1 LLIFNHSAKGYVL
14 RGQGHCNGIIHLH
27 GSVDKPSDR
36 LVLTDADFG
45 RAYITEGWA
54 TQFLQRLF
62 ARYVILFIGYSH
74 QDMLLN
80 YLARGFTAG
89 STGPGRFALTSPD
102 DDARWK
108 NLGITPVHYPLA
120 TPPQPK
126 HSELGVSLSAW
137 AEQSNAGALD
147 IEERVRSIAGKGV
160 PLDAEDLD
168 YMEQALSEISTLRFF
183 VRHATTR
190 EWLLWMENQSQFQ
203 RLFTLLSTYTE
214 ADSILAYWF
223 ADNFA
228 LKQPDE
234 ALDLIR
240 RKHLTLSSVIW
251 LAIASLLFQKKPGG
265 TVLSRWVPVLL
276 TTVPQRPRGDL
287 LEYILSDCVFPRDE
301 VPALLLL
308 EYLTKPRLEL
318 KESFR
323 LSEDQSE
330 RDKVDIEIGTTGS
343 EVWLQRSWAS
353 NFNPNLGYF
362 AVRLAP
368 IVSSHLAT
376 AHALLK
382 SFAKVNEHWDPI
394 SWSRGMIES
403 REQDHLH
410 SGISVLLDIAA
421 ALMIWACNND
431 RPLTDALIA
440 QWAAA
445 ESLLLQRLAI
455 FGISIAP
462 FLSADD
468 KLRWLLDKR
477 LLFRTGMKHE
487 TFLVLQAAY
496 PQGTIA
502 LRAEILEQ
510 VARGPEWKSEHPDI
524 AEYEIFNLVAWLSRS
539 SPSCGMVADLLARLK
554 EYHPDFGEREHPDMD
569 SWIGSVRAGAY
580 LRPANWEELRSFDLD
595 QLLAVFTDAP
605 GAGGPNVWRVVE
617 CARNFIPWS
626 LEIGRQ
632 AQARSEWSVEIWDA
646 LTTAWASTDLSQENW
661 EAVLLILNSSSAVH
675 EAVLSNITSL
685 LERGVQSTS
694 APIPIGILPE
704 ARSLA
709 DQIWPFCEQMESN

>member
-1 LLIFNHSAKGYVL
+1 
-14 RGQGHCNGIIHLH
+14 
-27 GSVDKPSDR
+27 
-36 LVLTDADFG
+36 
-45 RAYITEGWA
+45 
-54 TQFLQRLF
+54 
-62 ARYVILFIGYSH
+62 
-74 QDMLLN
+74 
-80 YLARGFTAG
+80 
-89 STGPGRFALTSPD
+89 
-102 DDARWK
+102 
-108 NLGITPVHYPLA
+108 
-120 TPPQPK
+120 
-126 HSELGVSLSAW
+126 
-137 AEQSNAGALD
+137 
-147 IEERVRSIAGKGV
+147 
-160 PLDAEDLD
+160 
-168 YMEQALSEISTLRFF
+168 
-183 VRHATTR
+183 
-190 EWLLWMENQSQFQ
+190 
-203 RLFTLLSTYTE
+203 
-214 ADSILAYWF
+214 
-223 ADNFA
+223 
-228 LKQPDE
+228 
-234 ALDLIR
+234 
-240 RKHLTLSSVIW
+240 
-251 LAIASLLFQKKPGG
+251 
-265 TVLSRWVPVLL
+265 
-276 TTVPQRPRGDL
+276 
-287 LEYILSDCVFPRDE
+287 
-301 VPALLLL
+301 
-308 EYLTKPRLEL
+308 
-318 KESFR
+318 
-323 LSEDQSE
+323 
-330 RDKVDIEIGTTGS
+330 
-343 EVWLQRSWAS
+343 
-353 NFNPNLGYF
+353 
-362 AVRLAP
+362 
-368 IVSSHLAT
+368 
-376 AHALLK
+376 
-382 SFAKVNEHWDPI
+382 
-394 SWSRGMIES
+394 MIES